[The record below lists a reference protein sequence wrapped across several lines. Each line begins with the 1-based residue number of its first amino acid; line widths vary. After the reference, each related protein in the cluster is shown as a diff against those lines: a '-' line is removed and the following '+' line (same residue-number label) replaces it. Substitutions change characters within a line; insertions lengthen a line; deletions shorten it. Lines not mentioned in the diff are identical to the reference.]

1 MDSFI
6 EQTAPGVAYSE
17 IKKMIMLKKLKPGQR
32 LAEITLSQEIGVS
45 RTPVREAL
53 RRLTLEG
60 WLRMVPNSG
69 VWVASPTRREM
80 MNAYEVRA
88 KLEQWGIEEAMPNVT
103 PLLLRHLEENIEEEQ
118 AVYDG
123 RISAEKYPEINS
135 RFHLSI
141 AEAGGNEILCQHIRT
156 AINTTDVY
164 MVLYENY
171 LDFSNNRS
179 LSEHRELLELIKERD
194 TEAAIKMIGVHVHN
208 GFLDLKLGH

>member
-17 IKKMIMLKKLKPGQR
+17 IKKMNMLKKLKPGQR

-53 RRLTLEG
+53 RKLTLEG

-80 MNAYEVRA
+80 INAYEVRA

-103 PLLLRHLEENIEEEQ
+103 PLLLRLLEENIEEEQ
-118 AVYDG
+118 AVYEG

-135 RFHLSI
+135 RVHLSI
-141 AEAGGNEILCQHIRT
+141 AEAGGNEIFCQHIRT

-194 TEAAIKMIGVHVHN
+194 TEAAIKMIGVHVHT

>member
-1 MDSFI
+1 M
-6 EQTAPGVAYSE
+6 
-17 IKKMIMLKKLKPGQR
+17 
-32 LAEITLSQEIGVS
+32 
-45 RTPVREAL
+45 REAL
-53 RRLTLEG
+53 RKLTLEG

-80 MNAYEVRA
+80 INAYEVRA

-103 PLLLRHLEENIEEEQ
+103 PLLLRLLEENIEEER
-118 AVYDG
+118 AVYEG

-179 LSEHRELLELIKERD
+179 LSEHRKLLELIKERD